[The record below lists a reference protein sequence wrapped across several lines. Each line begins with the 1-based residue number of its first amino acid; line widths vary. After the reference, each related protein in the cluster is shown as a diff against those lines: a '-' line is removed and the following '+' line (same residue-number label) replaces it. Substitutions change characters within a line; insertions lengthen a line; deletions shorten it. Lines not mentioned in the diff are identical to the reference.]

1 MNHNHH
7 DHAGAM
13 GMMSGDG
20 AGGEM
25 GGMRAGG
32 GMPVAFDFGC
42 EVTLFFDAWATSTA
56 FQYLVALVG
65 VFTLC
70 IAQERL
76 FYFRTS
82 LRLGEGVFARED
94 LSAPIVPKPY
104 RCVCCWVLQ
113 SLAKSSQSRPV
124 HCIHHVCR
132 TLGTLCPSLTS
143 VPPAHRVPLTKL
155 HPKSVPNVRQRSL
168 GTFLYGANLVSSYL
182 VMLAVMTCNFGVFV
196 SVVAGL
202 ASGHF
207 LFASRRPLAAGPTNS
222 EACHPEY

>member
-1 MNHNHH
+1 
-7 DHAGAM
+7 
-13 GMMSGDG
+13 
-20 AGGEM
+20 
-25 GGMRAGG
+25 
-32 GMPVAFDFGC
+32 VAFDSVERAPGSGC
-42 EVTLFFDAWATSTA
+42 GDEPQSPRPCGCDGDDVWRRRGGRDGWHARRGGHARG

>member
-1 MNHNHH
+1 M
-7 DHAGAM
+7 
-13 GMMSGDG
+13 
-20 AGGEM
+20 
-25 GGMRAGG
+25 
-32 GMPVAFDFGC
+32 
-42 EVTLFFDAWATSTA
+42 
-56 FQYLVALVG
+56 
-65 VFTLC
+65 
-70 IAQERL
+70 

-104 RCVCCWVLQ
+104 
-113 SLAKSSQSRPV
+113 
-124 HCIHHVCR
+124 
-132 TLGTLCPSLTS
+132 
-143 VPPAHRVPLTKL
+143 
-155 HPKSVPNVRQRSL
+155 SVPNVRQRSL

>member
-1 MNHNHH
+1 
-7 DHAGAM
+7 
-13 GMMSGDG
+13 
-20 AGGEM
+20 M

-104 RCVCCWVLQ
+104 
-113 SLAKSSQSRPV
+113 
-124 HCIHHVCR
+124 
-132 TLGTLCPSLTS
+132 
-143 VPPAHRVPLTKL
+143 
-155 HPKSVPNVRQRSL
+155 SVPNVRQRSL